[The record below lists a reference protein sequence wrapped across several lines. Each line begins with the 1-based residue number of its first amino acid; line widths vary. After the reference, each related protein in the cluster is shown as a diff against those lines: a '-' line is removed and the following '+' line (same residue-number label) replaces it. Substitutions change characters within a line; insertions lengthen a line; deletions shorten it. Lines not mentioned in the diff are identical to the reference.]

1 MNELPGM
8 KRCGMPE
15 SHKPRNA
22 RSEKR
27 DPKTLAF
34 GAFLV
39 VALIAGAGMYWL
51 SESRGS
57 HVSNAST
64 ESSTPLKFGP
74 EGSENPWVYFIG
86 DAYTVGSP
94 MDSGTQWPDMIASNK
109 KWFVRD
115 LGVDL
120 SGYLQKGIDGKTYL
134 ERINNSSL
142 QDADMVVISGGLN
155 DVHRT
160 AEHLIQPAVHET
172 LTRARELVPDV
183 PIAVV
188 SVLAPGREP
197 KINRMNAIL
206 KSEALLIGATYLD
219 ATSVLTNAQGSIG
232 TDNMNPTDAGHRL
245 LAESIGP
252 RLPAPKVQQSK

>member
-1 MNELPGM
+1 M
-8 KRCGMPE
+8 KRCCMPE
-15 SHKPRNA
+15 SSNPRIA
-22 RSEKR
+22 RSKKL

-39 VALIAGAGMYWL
+39 VALVVGACMYWL

-64 ESSTPLKFGP
+64 EPSTPLKFGP

-86 DAYTVGSP
+86 DAYTAGSP
-94 MDSGTQWPDMIASNK
+94 MDSGTQWPDMVASYK
-109 KWFVRD
+109 RWFDRD

-120 SGYLQKGIDGKTYL
+120 SGYRQKGIDGKTYL
-134 ERINNSSL
+134 ERINDSGI

-155 DVHRT
+155 DVRRT

-172 LTRARELVPDV
+172 LARVRELVPGA
-183 PIAVV
+183 PIAVI
-188 SVLAPGREP
+188 SVLAPVREP

-219 ATSVLTNAQGSIG
+219 ATSVLTNVQGSIG
-232 TDNMNPTDAGHRL
+232 TDNTNPTDAGHRL
-245 LAESIGP
+245 LADSIGP